1 MSKPPETLRV
11 IIPLTIKKKN
21 GRPKIL
27 PPEGLAA
34 QESRAQDPHIL
45 RAVGRSLAWR
55 KRLKQG
61 RAGTI
66 HDIAEAENLSDSYV
80 ARYLRLA
87 YLSPEVLEALILQRR
102 PSAVRVVD
110 LVKIAARPWVEQVAA
125 VFGTR

>member
-1 MSKPPETLRV
+1 MSKSPETLRV

-34 QESRAQDPHIL
+34 QESHAQDPHIL

-61 RAGTI
+61 HAGTI
-66 HDIAEAENLSDSYV
+66 HDIAAAEALSDSYV

-87 YLSPEVLEALILQRR
+87 YLSPDVLEALILQRR
-102 PSAVRVVD
+102 PSAARVVD

-125 VFGTR
+125 VFGDG